1 MTRLSL
7 EAGQVAAIGDG
18 WLQERYHSNGGDTV
32 GDFLSFRSVY
42 EINPFEVGTGHARER
57 AECSARRGAVESLLE
72 IAPLRR
78 RPLMSLSNGE
88 MRRVVLARCLLKES
102 GTVVVDG
109 GCGGFDPEWRGRL
122 CEVARAMRQFG
133 VDLRVP
139 DGGEPARRG
148 GARKKGANSSA
159 ACHVAADVRDGT
171 PIVEMR
177 GVNVAFGRHV
187 LFEDFS
193 WTIREGERW
202 ILRGPNGSG
211 KTTLFALITG
221 DSPLAYA
228 CDVRVFGVR
237 RGDEGAVLGDV
248 RANIGEVSSVREAYL
263 GVSAERQLDE
273 ALRPG
278 VRLLLLDEPCCNMA
292 SGAADRF
299 ARRVVKWLKAN
310 RRAAAVWVEHRGER
324 IPPEFSRALCLAPVA
339 EKR

>member
-1 MTRLSL
+1 VTRLSL
-7 EAGQVAAIGDG
+7 EAGQVAAIGRG
-18 WLQERYHSNGGDTV
+18 WLQERYYSSGGDTV

-42 EINPFEVGTGHARER
+42 EINPFEVGTGHAKER
-57 AECSARRGAVESLLE
+57 AECSARRGVVEGVLG

-88 MRRVVLARCLLKES
+88 MRRVVLARCLLRES
-102 GTVVVDG
+102 GTIVLDG

-122 CEVARAMRQFG
+122 REVARIMRQFG

-139 DGGEPARRG
+139 DGGDVGRHG
-148 GARKKGANSSA
+148 GVRKKGGRSSA
-159 ACHVAADVRDGT
+159 VYRAAAARDGI
-171 PIVEMR
+171 PLVEMR
-177 GVNVAFGRHV
+177 GVNVSFGNQV

-193 WTIREGERW
+193 WTIHEGERW

-228 CDVRVFGVR
+228 CGITVFGVR
-237 RGDEGAVLGDV
+237 RGEEGSVLGDT
-248 RANIGEVSSVREAYL
+248 RLKIGEVSSVKEAYL

-292 SGAADRF
+292 PGASDRF

-310 RRAAAVWVEHRGER
+310 PRAAAVWVEHRGER
-324 IPPEFSRALCLAPVA
+324 IPPEFSMVRSLAPTIQ
-339 EKR
+339 KT

>member
-1 MTRLSL
+1 MKKLSL
-7 EAGQVAAIGDG
+7 ESGQVAAIGGG
-18 WLQERYHSNGGDTV
+18 WLQERYHTNEGDTV

-42 EINPFEVGTGHARER
+42 EINPFEVGAGHARER
-57 AECSARRGAVESLLE
+57 VECASRRGVVEGLLG
-72 IAPLRR
+72 IAQLRR

-88 MRRVVLARCLLKES
+88 MRRVVLARSLLRES
-102 GTVVVDG
+102 GTVVLDG
-109 GCGGFDPEWRGRL
+109 ECGGFDPEWRDRL
-122 CEVARAMRQFG
+122 REVVRAMRQFG

-139 DGGEPARRG
+139 WETVRRG

-159 ACHVAADVRDGT
+159 TCRVAADVCEGV
-171 PIVEMR
+171 PLVEMR
-177 GVNVAFGRHV
+177 GVNVSFGRQI

-228 CDVRVFGVR
+228 CDVKVFGVR
-237 RGDEGAVLGDV
+237 RGDEGSVLGDV
-248 RANIGEVSSVREAYL
+248 RAAIGEVSSVREAYL

-292 SGAADRF
+292 SGEADRF
-299 ARRVVKWLKAN
+299 ARRVMKWLKASP
-310 RRAAAVWVEHRGER
+310 RAAAVWVEHCGER
-324 IPPEFSRALCLAPVA
+324 IPPGFSMVRDLVPTRQ
-339 EKR
+339 KT